1 MNPLHPCQ
9 SARAAFTVTWHVGAL
24 QPQAENLRTKAQVQN
39 LAIQLQHLSE
49 QSANCKH
56 FSHFRKTLP
65 PATRSLSPPRRSN
78 QTATFVGPMIFVRVL
93 GREPLLSG
101 HETEAMRAT
110 GLSESVVFQK
120 FKNQRGKDHKWLQDC
135 TLNASIYANHMR
147 K

>member
-1 MNPLHPCQ
+1 
-9 SARAAFTVTWHVGAL
+9 
-24 QPQAENLRTKAQVQN
+24 
-39 LAIQLQHLSE
+39 
-49 QSANCKH
+49 
-56 FSHFRKTLP
+56 
-65 PATRSLSPPRRSN
+65 
-78 QTATFVGPMIFVRVL
+78 MIFVRVL